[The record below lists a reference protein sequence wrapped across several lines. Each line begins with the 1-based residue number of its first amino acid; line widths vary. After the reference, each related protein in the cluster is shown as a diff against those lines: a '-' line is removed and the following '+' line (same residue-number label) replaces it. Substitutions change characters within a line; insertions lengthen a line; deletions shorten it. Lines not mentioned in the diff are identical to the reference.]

1 MYSHFTAV
9 RPTTQGAFGIGGTNA
24 TGQVP
29 EFMPNF
35 PSLIDVKTPQEAY
48 TKPSFAD
55 SNDQWELVFSDEF
68 EVDGRTFYPGD
79 DPFWEAVDLWYWGTV
94 SANSLF
100 SSRYLN
106 VSKP

>member
-68 EVDGRTFYPGD
+68 EVDGPDVEKRETLLRLAEMTYN
-79 DPFWEAVDLWYWGTV
+79 A
-94 SANSLF
+94 
-100 SSRYLN
+100 
-106 VSKP
+106 